1 MRKEE
6 AKFETRFFSEAGTK
20 EKNNDYFGY
29 IQLDNYA
36 IWVAADGYDEEAGAD
51 VAAKLAV
58 SSAIE
63 YFMLRPHFNPD
74 VIKEIMEYANL
85 KVKEKQEET
94 EKYSLM
100 HTSLLV
106 VISNYNS
113 FLYGNVGNTRLY
125 HLRGGYVVSQSR
137 DDTIAQLLV
146 DENALDMNDMKY
158 HRQRNDLLQAI
169 GDFGKI
175 KPNII
180 KNPVTLQENDMLC
193 LTTIG
198 FWENIDEREMEV
210 EISRYPNKDS
220 LLRSLEHK
228 VMATTRESVE
238 NYTFVLVN
246 IEKVASPEPIERDK
260 KKYLIRIILISLGV
274 LLIILMLIFW
284 NINKRNNILKKA
296 DVYEEQANDDIAKKN
311 FNNALEDF
319 KLEKSE
325 LEKLKP
331 KSRGVIGFFIGA
343 KGKRAEADKRISVVD
358 KKIEQTTKLQ
368 KAFQDI
374 DEGNQLFNS
383 GSYDEAAKEYQ
394 EAKYI
399 LEENTY
405 KKDELNTDEILTTL
419 NARIDSS
426 SKLKE
431 ALAIEIAGNQALS
444 AGNYNLAKE
453 NYKTASELYLINGR
467 ADYVANIE
475 RKIAEID
482 DRAKTDYSAAMLTE
496 NQADLLSPTD
506 TNKSRESYYQARQMY
521 QNLGDTAKTQEID
534 SKINELNARQMANLQ
549 TANNLVQ
556 EGLSQ
561 ITANNPVE
569 AITSLTKAKNIY
581 QELGDSNNVNNANK
595 FISQAQEFIKL
606 ESKKDEELK
615 KKDAEMRQK
624 DLEIKNIEVKNAE
637 ELKQQQI
644 KEQKALAA
652 KEAEIIA
659 RQREIEKEKER
670 REKIAQDIE
679 NATNLEMQADQLFS
693 LKRYTESIQ
702 KYNEAEKIFE
712 ALKVS
717 GDFDDQTNKIEYLSK
732 KIVKT
737 EGYLY
742 EEQGDTEFK
751 NKNWKEAEKKFQ
763 MAKSNMEISD
773 VTAEEKLRVDKKLKK
788 ATSKANKK
796 WWQFWK

>member
-1 MRKEE
+1 
-6 AKFETRFFSEAGTK
+6 
-20 EKNNDYFGY
+20 
-29 IQLDNYA
+29 
-36 IWVAADGYDEEAGAD
+36 
-51 VAAKLAV
+51 
-58 SSAIE
+58 
-63 YFMLRPHFNPD
+63 
-74 VIKEIMEYANL
+74 MEYANL

-100 HTSLLV
+100 HTSLLI

-125 HLRGGYVVSQSR
+125 HLRGGYVISQSR

-228 VMATTRESVE
+228 VMATIRESVE
-238 NYTFVLVN
+238 NYTFALVN
-246 IEKVASPEPIERDK
+246 VEKVASPEPVEKDK
-260 KKYLIRIILISLGV
+260 KKFWIKVGLISLAV
-274 LLIILMLIFW
+274 LVIILSLTFW
-284 NINKRNNILKKA
+284 NISKRNNIIKRA
-296 DVYEEQANDDIAKKN
+296 AVYEEQANDDIVKKD
-311 FNNALEDF
+311 FNNAIESF
-319 KLEKSE
+319 KLEKAE

-331 KSRGVIGFFIGA
+331 KSRGIIGFFTGA
-343 KGKRAEADKRISVVD
+343 NGKRADAEKRISAVNT
-358 KKIEQTTKLQ
+358 KISQTSKLQ

-374 DEGNQLFNS
+374 NEANQLFNS
-383 GSYDEAAKEYQ
+383 GNYDEASRKYQ
-394 EAKYI
+394 EAKYV

-405 KKDELNTDEILTTL
+405 KKDELNTDEVLTTL

-431 ALAIEIAGNQALS
+431 ALAIETAGNQAFS

-453 NYKTASELYLINGR
+453 NYKTASELYLVNGR

-482 DRAKTDYSAAMLTE
+482 DKAKTEYNGAMLTE

-506 TNKSRESYYQARQMY
+506 TNKSRQSYYQARQMY
-521 QNLGDTAKTQEID
+521 QSLGDTAKAQEID
-534 SKINELNARQMANLQ
+534 NKINELNARQMSSLQ
-549 TANNLVQ
+549 TANNMVQ
-556 EGLSQ
+556 EGLNQ
-561 ITANNPVE
+561 ITANNPAE
-569 AITSLTKAKNIY
+569 AITLLTKAKNIY
-581 QELGDSNNVNNANK
+581 QGLGDSNNVNNVNK
-595 FISQAQEFIKL
+595 FISQAQEFIKF
-606 ESKKDEELK
+606 ESKKDAELK
-615 KKDAEMRQK
+615 QKETKMRE
-624 DLEIKNIEVKNAE
+624 LEAKNAE
-637 ELKQQQI
+637 ELKQKETKMRELEAKNTEELKQQKI
-644 KEQKALAA
+644 KEQQAIAA
-652 KEAEIIA
+652 KEAEIAA
-659 RQREIEKEKER
+659 RQREIELEKQR
-670 REKIAQDIE
+670 REKIAQNIE
-679 NATNLEMQADQLFS
+679 NATNLEMQADQMFT
-693 LKRYTESIQ
+693 LKRYTESIA
-702 KYNEAEKIFE
+702 KYNESKKIFE
-712 ALKVS
+712 ELKSV
-717 GDFDDQTNKIEYLSK
+717 GDFDDQTNKIEYLGQ
-732 KIVKT
+732 KITRT

-742 EEQGDTEFK
+742 EEQGDDEYK
-751 NKNWKEAEKKFQ
+751 KKNWQESQKKYQLAADNMKLTNESNEIQKEVE
-763 MAKSNMEISD
+763 
-773 VTAEEKLRVDKKLKK
+773 KKLKK
-788 ATSKANKK
+788 ATSKAGKK

>member
-20 EKNNDYFGY
+20 GKNNDYFGY
-29 IQLDNYA
+29 TQLDNYA
-36 IWVAADGYDEEAGAD
+36 IWVVADGYDEEAGAD

-63 YFMLRPHFNPD
+63 YFMLRPRFNPE

-125 HLRGGYVVSQSR
+125 HLRGGYVISQSR

-180 KNPVTLQENDMLC
+180 KNPVTLQENEMLC

-238 NYTFVLVN
+238 NYTFALVN
-246 IEKVASPEPIERDK
+246 VEKVASPEPVEKDK
-260 KKYLIRIILISLGV
+260 KKFWIKVGLISLAV
-274 LLIILMLIFW
+274 LVIILSLTFW
-284 NINKRNNILKKA
+284 NISKRNNIIKRA
-296 DVYEEQANDDIAKKN
+296 AVYEEQANDDIVKKD
-311 FNNALEDF
+311 FNNAIESF
-319 KLEKSE
+319 KLEKAE

-331 KSRGVIGFFIGA
+331 KSRGIIGFFTGA
-343 KGKRAEADKRISVVD
+343 NGKRADAEKRISAVNT
-358 KKIEQTTKLQ
+358 KISQTSKLQ

-374 DEGNQLFNS
+374 NEANQLFNS
-383 GSYDEAAKEYQ
+383 GNYDEASRKYQ
-394 EAKYI
+394 EAKYV

-405 KKDELNTDEILTTL
+405 KKDELNTDEVLTTL

-431 ALAIEIAGNQALS
+431 ALAIETAGNQAFS

-453 NYKTASELYLINGR
+453 NYKTASELYLVNGR

-482 DRAKTDYSAAMLTE
+482 DKAKTEYSGAMLTE

-506 TNKSRESYYQARQMY
+506 TNKSRQSYYQARQMY
-521 QNLGDTAKTQEID
+521 QSLGDTAKAQEID
-534 SKINELNARQMANLQ
+534 NKINELNARQMSSLQ
-549 TANNLVQ
+549 TANNMVQ
-556 EGLSQ
+556 EGLNQ
-561 ITANNPVE
+561 ITANNPAE
-569 AITSLTKAKNIY
+569 AITLLTKAKNIY
-581 QELGDSNNVNNANK
+581 QGLGDSNNVNNVNK
-595 FISQAQEFIKL
+595 FISQAQEFIKF
-606 ESKKDEELK
+606 ESKKDAELK
-615 KKDAEMRQK
+615 QKETEMK
-624 DLEIKNIEVKNAE
+624 ELETRNAE

-644 KEQKALAA
+644 KEQQAIAA
-652 KEAEIIA
+652 KEAEIAA
-659 RQREIEKEKER
+659 RQREIELEKQR
-670 REKIAQDIE
+670 REKIAQSIE
-679 NATNLEMQADQLFS
+679 NATNLEMQADQMFT
-693 LKRYTESIQ
+693 LKRYTESIA
-702 KYNEAEKIFE
+702 KYNESKKIFE
-712 ALKVS
+712 ELKS
-717 GDFDDQTNKIEYLSK
+717 AGDFDDQTNKIDYLGQ
-732 KIVKT
+732 KITRT

-742 EEQGDTEFK
+742 EEQGDDEYK
-751 NKNWKEAEKKFQ
+751 KKNWQESQKKYQ
-763 MAKSNMEISD
+763 LAADNMKLTNESNEIQKK
-773 VTAEEKLRVDKKLKK
+773 VEKKLKR
-788 ATSKANKK
+788 ATSKAGKK

>member
-1 MRKEE
+1 
-6 AKFETRFFSEAGTK
+6 
-20 EKNNDYFGY
+20 
-29 IQLDNYA
+29 
-36 IWVAADGYDEEAGAD
+36 
-51 VAAKLAV
+51 
-58 SSAIE
+58 
-63 YFMLRPHFNPD
+63 MLRPRFNPE

-125 HLRGGYVVSQSR
+125 HLRGGYVISQSR

-238 NYTFVLVN
+238 NYTFALVN
-246 IEKVASPEPIERDK
+246 VEKVASPEPVEKDK
-260 KKYLIRIILISLGV
+260 KKFWIKVGLISLAV
-274 LLIILMLIFW
+274 LVIILSLTFW
-284 NINKRNNILKKA
+284 NISKRNNIIKRA
-296 DVYEEQANDDIAKKN
+296 AVYEEQANDDIVKKD
-311 FNNALEDF
+311 FNNAIESF
-319 KLEKSE
+319 KLEKAE

-331 KSRGVIGFFIGA
+331 KSRGIIGFFTGA
-343 KGKRAEADKRISVVD
+343 NGKRADAEKRISAVNT
-358 KKIEQTTKLQ
+358 KISQTSKLQ

-374 DEGNQLFNS
+374 NEANQLFNS
-383 GSYDEAAKEYQ
+383 GNYDEASRKYQ
-394 EAKYI
+394 EAKYV

-405 KKDELNTDEILTTL
+405 KKDELNTDEVLTTL

-431 ALAIEIAGNQALS
+431 ALAIETAGNQAFS

-453 NYKTASELYLINGR
+453 NYKTASELYLVNGR

-482 DRAKTDYSAAMLTE
+482 DKAKTEYNGAMLTE

-506 TNKSRESYYQARQMY
+506 TNKSRQSYYQARQMY
-521 QNLGDTAKTQEID
+521 QSLGDTAKAQEID
-534 SKINELNARQMANLQ
+534 NKINELNARQMSSLQ
-549 TANNLVQ
+549 TANNMVQ
-556 EGLSQ
+556 EGLNQ
-561 ITANNPVE
+561 ITANNPAE
-569 AITSLTKAKNIY
+569 AITLLTKAKNIY
-581 QELGDSNNVNNANK
+581 QGLGDSNNVNNVNK
-595 FISQAQEFIKL
+595 FISQAQEFIKF
-606 ESKKDEELK
+606 ESKKDAELK
-615 KKDAEMRQK
+615 QKETKMRE
-624 DLEIKNIEVKNAE
+624 LEAKNAE
-637 ELKQQQI
+637 ELKQKETKMRELEAKNTEELKQQKI
-644 KEQKALAA
+644 KEQQAIAA
-652 KEAEIIA
+652 KEAEIAA
-659 RQREIEKEKER
+659 RQREIELEKQR
-670 REKIAQDIE
+670 REKIAQNIE
-679 NATNLEMQADQLFS
+679 NATNLEMQADQMFT
-693 LKRYTESIQ
+693 LKRYTESIA
-702 KYNEAEKIFE
+702 KYNESKKIFE
-712 ALKVS
+712 ELKS
-717 GDFDDQTNKIEYLSK
+717 AGDFDDQTNKIDYLGQ
-732 KIVKT
+732 KITRT

-742 EEQGDTEFK
+742 EEQGDDEYK
-751 NKNWKEAEKKFQ
+751 KKNWQESQKKYQ
-763 MAKSNMEISD
+763 LAADNMKLTNESNEIQKK
-773 VTAEEKLRVDKKLKK
+773 VEKKLKR
-788 ATSKANKK
+788 ATSKAGKK

>member
-1 MRKEE
+1 
-6 AKFETRFFSEAGTK
+6 
-20 EKNNDYFGY
+20 
-29 IQLDNYA
+29 
-36 IWVAADGYDEEAGAD
+36 
-51 VAAKLAV
+51 
-58 SSAIE
+58 
-63 YFMLRPHFNPD
+63 MLRPRFNPE

-100 HTSLLV
+100 HTSLLI

-125 HLRGGYVVSQSR
+125 HLRGGYVISQSR

-228 VMATTRESVE
+228 VMATIRESVE
-238 NYTFVLVN
+238 NYTFALVN
-246 IEKVASPEPIERDK
+246 VEKVASPEPVEKDK
-260 KKYLIRIILISLGV
+260 KKFWIKVGLISLAV
-274 LLIILMLIFW
+274 LVIILSLTFW
-284 NINKRNNILKKA
+284 NISKRNNIIKRA
-296 DVYEEQANDDIAKKN
+296 AVYEEQANDDIVKKD
-311 FNNALEDF
+311 FNNAIESF
-319 KLEKSE
+319 KLEKAE

-331 KSRGVIGFFIGA
+331 KSRGIIGFFTGA
-343 KGKRAEADKRISVVD
+343 NGKRADAEKRISAVNT
-358 KKIEQTTKLQ
+358 KISQTSKLQ

-374 DEGNQLFNS
+374 NEANQLFNS
-383 GSYDEAAKEYQ
+383 GNYDEASRKYQ
-394 EAKYI
+394 EAKYV

-405 KKDELNTDEILTTL
+405 KKDELNTDEVLTTL

-431 ALAIEIAGNQALS
+431 ALAIETAGNQAFS

-453 NYKTASELYLINGR
+453 NYKTASELYLVNGR

-482 DRAKTDYSAAMLTE
+482 DKAKTEYNGAMLTE

-506 TNKSRESYYQARQMY
+506 TNKSRQSYYQARQMY
-521 QNLGDTAKTQEID
+521 QSLGDTAKAQEID
-534 SKINELNARQMANLQ
+534 NKINELNARQMSSLQ
-549 TANNLVQ
+549 TANNMVQ
-556 EGLSQ
+556 EGLNQ
-561 ITANNPVE
+561 ITANNPAE
-569 AITSLTKAKNIY
+569 AITLLTKAKNIY
-581 QELGDSNNVNNANK
+581 QGLGDSNNVNNVNK
-595 FISQAQEFIKL
+595 FISQAQEFIKF
-606 ESKKDEELK
+606 ESKKDAELK
-615 KKDAEMRQK
+615 QK
-624 DLEIKNIEVKNAE
+624 ETKMKELEAKNAE
-637 ELKQQQI
+637 ELKQKETKMRELEAKNTEELKQQKI
-644 KEQKALAA
+644 KEQQAIAA
-652 KEAEIIA
+652 KEAEIAA
-659 RQREIEKEKER
+659 RQREIELEKQR
-670 REKIAQDIE
+670 REKIAQNIE
-679 NATNLEMQADQLFS
+679 NATNLEMQADQMFT
-693 LKRYTESIQ
+693 LKRYTESIA
-702 KYNEAEKIFE
+702 KYNESKKIFE
-712 ALKVS
+712 ELKS
-717 GDFDDQTNKIEYLSK
+717 AGDFDDQTNKIEYLGQ
-732 KIVKT
+732 KITRT

-742 EEQGDTEFK
+742 EEQGDDEYK
-751 NKNWKEAEKKFQ
+751 KKNWQESQKKYQLAADNMKLTNESNEIQKEVE
-763 MAKSNMEISD
+763 
-773 VTAEEKLRVDKKLKK
+773 KKLKK
-788 ATSKANKK
+788 ATSKAGKK

>member
-1 MRKEE
+1 
-6 AKFETRFFSEAGTK
+6 
-20 EKNNDYFGY
+20 
-29 IQLDNYA
+29 
-36 IWVAADGYDEEAGAD
+36 
-51 VAAKLAV
+51 
-58 SSAIE
+58 
-63 YFMLRPHFNPD
+63 
-74 VIKEIMEYANL
+74 MEYANL

-100 HTSLLV
+100 HTSLLI

-125 HLRGGYVVSQSR
+125 HLRGGYVISQSR

-238 NYTFVLVN
+238 NYTFALVN
-246 IEKVASPEPIERDK
+246 VEKVASPEPVEKDK
-260 KKYLIRIILISLGV
+260 KKFWIKVGLISLAV
-274 LLIILMLIFW
+274 LVIILSLTFW
-284 NINKRNNILKKA
+284 NISKRNNIIKRA
-296 DVYEEQANDDIAKKN
+296 AVYEEQANDDIVKKD
-311 FNNALEDF
+311 FNNAIESF
-319 KLEKSE
+319 KLEKAE

-331 KSRGVIGFFIGA
+331 KSRGIIGFFTGA
-343 KGKRAEADKRISVVD
+343 NGKRADAEKRISAVNT
-358 KKIEQTTKLQ
+358 KISQTSKLQ

-374 DEGNQLFNS
+374 NEANQLFNS
-383 GSYDEAAKEYQ
+383 GNYDEASRKYQ
-394 EAKYI
+394 EAKYV

-405 KKDELNTDEILTTL
+405 KKDELNTDEVLTTL

-431 ALAIEIAGNQALS
+431 ALAIETAGNQAFS

-453 NYKTASELYLINGR
+453 NYKTASELYLVNGR

-482 DRAKTDYSAAMLTE
+482 DKAKTEYNGAMLTE

-506 TNKSRESYYQARQMY
+506 TNKSRQSYYQARQMY
-521 QNLGDTAKTQEID
+521 QSLGDTAKAQEID
-534 SKINELNARQMANLQ
+534 NKINELNARQMSSLQ
-549 TANNLVQ
+549 TANNMVQ
-556 EGLSQ
+556 EGLNQ
-561 ITANNPVE
+561 ITANNPAE
-569 AITSLTKAKNIY
+569 AITLLTKAKNIY
-581 QELGDSNNVNNANK
+581 QGLGDRNNVNNVNK
-595 FISQAQEFIKL
+595 FISQAQEFIKF
-606 ESKKDEELK
+606 ESKKDAELK
-615 KKDAEMRQK
+615 QKETKMRE
-624 DLEIKNIEVKNAE
+624 LEAKNAE
-637 ELKQQQI
+637 ELKQKETKMRELEAKNTEELKQQKI
-644 KEQKALAA
+644 KEQQAIAA
-652 KEAEIIA
+652 KEAEIAA
-659 RQREIEKEKER
+659 RQREIELEKQR
-670 REKIAQDIE
+670 REKIAQNIE
-679 NATNLEMQADQLFS
+679 NATNLEMQADQMFT
-693 LKRYTESIQ
+693 LKRYTESIA
-702 KYNEAEKIFE
+702 KYNESKKIFE
-712 ALKVS
+712 ELKS
-717 GDFDDQTNKIEYLSK
+717 AGDFDDQTNKIEYLGQ
-732 KIVKT
+732 KITRT

-742 EEQGDTEFK
+742 EEQGDDEYK
-751 NKNWKEAEKKFQ
+751 KKNWQESQKKYQLAADNMKLTNESNEIQKEVE
-763 MAKSNMEISD
+763 
-773 VTAEEKLRVDKKLKK
+773 KKLKK
-788 ATSKANKK
+788 ATSKAGKK

>member
-20 EKNNDYFGY
+20 GKNNDYFGY
-29 IQLDNYA
+29 TQLDNYA

-63 YFMLRPHFNPD
+63 YFMLRPRFNPE

-146 DENALDMNDMKY
+146 DENALDMSDMKY

-238 NYTFVLVN
+238 NYTFALVN
-246 IEKVASPEPIERDK
+246 VEKVAPSEPVEKDK
-260 KKYLIRIILISLGV
+260 KKFWIKVGLISLAV
-274 LLIILMLIFW
+274 LVIILSLTFW
-284 NINKRNNILKKA
+284 NISKRNNIIKRA
-296 DVYEEQANDDIAKKN
+296 AVYEEQANDDIVKKD
-311 FNNALEDF
+311 FNNAIESF
-319 KLEKSE
+319 KLEKAE
-325 LEKLKP
+325 LEKFKP
-331 KSRGVIGFFIGA
+331 KSRGIIGFFTGA
-343 KGKRAEADKRISVVD
+343 NGKRADAEKRISAVNT
-358 KKIEQTTKLQ
+358 KISQTSKLQ

-374 DEGNQLFNS
+374 NEANQLFNS
-383 GSYDEAAKEYQ
+383 GNYDEASRKYQ
-394 EAKYI
+394 EAKYV

-405 KKDELNTDEILTTL
+405 KKDELNTDEVLTTL

-431 ALAIEIAGNQALS
+431 ALAIETAGNQAFS

-453 NYKTASELYLINGR
+453 NYKTASELYLVNGR

-482 DRAKTDYSAAMLTE
+482 DKAKTEYSGAMLTE

-506 TNKSRESYYQARQMY
+506 TNKSRQSYYQARQMY
-521 QNLGDTAKTQEID
+521 QSLGDTAKAQEID
-534 SKINELNARQMANLQ
+534 NKINELNARQMSSLQ
-549 TANNLVQ
+549 TANNMVQ
-556 EGLSQ
+556 EGLNQ
-561 ITANNPVE
+561 ITANNPAE
-569 AITSLTKAKNIY
+569 AITLLTKAKNIY
-581 QELGDSNNVNNANK
+581 QGLGDSNNVNNVNK
-595 FISQAQEFIKL
+595 FISQAQEFIKF
-606 ESKKDEELK
+606 ESKKDAELK
-615 KKDAEMRQK
+615 QKETEMK
-624 DLEIKNIEVKNAE
+624 ELETRNAE
-637 ELKQQQI
+637 ELKQQKI
-644 KEQKALAA
+644 KEQQAIAA
-652 KEAEIIA
+652 KEAEIAA
-659 RQREIEKEKER
+659 RQREIELEKQR
-670 REKIAQDIE
+670 REKIAQSIE
-679 NATNLEMQADQLFS
+679 NATNLEMQADQMFT
-693 LKRYTESIQ
+693 LKRYTESIA
-702 KYNEAEKIFE
+702 KYNESKKIFE
-712 ALKVS
+712 ELKS
-717 GDFDDQTNKIEYLSK
+717 AGDFDDQTNKIEYLGQ
-732 KIVKT
+732 KITRT

-742 EEQGDTEFK
+742 EEQGDDEYK
-751 NKNWKEAEKKFQ
+751 KKNWQESQKKYQ
-763 MAKSNMEISD
+763 LAADNMKLTNESNEIQ
-773 VTAEEKLRVDKKLKK
+773 KRVEKKLKK
-788 ATSKANKK
+788 ATSKAGKK

>member
-20 EKNNDYFGY
+20 GKNNDYFGY
-29 IQLDNYA
+29 TQLDNYA
-36 IWVAADGYDEEAGAD
+36 IWVVADGYDEEAGAD

-63 YFMLRPHFNPD
+63 YFMLRPRFNPE

-125 HLRGGYVVSQSR
+125 HLRGGYVISQSR

-198 FWENIDEREMEV
+198 FWENIGEREMEV

-238 NYTFVLVN
+238 NYTFALVN
-246 IEKVASPEPIERDK
+246 VEKVASPEPVEKDK
-260 KKYLIRIILISLGV
+260 KKFWIKVGLISLAV
-274 LLIILMLIFW
+274 LVIILSLTFW
-284 NINKRNNILKKA
+284 NISKRNNIIKRA
-296 DVYEEQANDDIAKKN
+296 AVYEEQANDDIVKKD
-311 FNNALEDF
+311 FNNAIESF
-319 KLEKSE
+319 KLEKAE

-331 KSRGVIGFFIGA
+331 KSRGIIGFFTGA
-343 KGKRAEADKRISVVD
+343 NGKRADAEKRISAVNT
-358 KKIEQTTKLQ
+358 KISQTSKLQ

-374 DEGNQLFNS
+374 NEANQLFNS
-383 GSYDEAAKEYQ
+383 GNYDEASRKYQ
-394 EAKYI
+394 EAKYV

-405 KKDELNTDEILTTL
+405 KKDELNTDEVLTTL

-431 ALAIEIAGNQALS
+431 ALAIETAGNQAFS

-453 NYKTASELYLINGR
+453 NYKTASELYLVNGR

-482 DRAKTDYSAAMLTE
+482 DKAKTEYSGAMLTE

-506 TNKSRESYYQARQMY
+506 TNKSRQSYYQARQMY
-521 QNLGDTAKTQEID
+521 QSLGDTAKAQEID
-534 SKINELNARQMANLQ
+534 NKINELNARQMSSLQ
-549 TANNLVQ
+549 TANNMVQ
-556 EGLSQ
+556 EGLNQ
-561 ITANNPVE
+561 ITANNPAE
-569 AITSLTKAKNIY
+569 AITLLTKAKNIY
-581 QELGDSNNVNNANK
+581 QGLGDSNNVNNVNK
-595 FISQAQEFIKL
+595 FISQAQEFIKF
-606 ESKKDEELK
+606 ESKKDAELK
-615 KKDAEMRQK
+615 QKETEMK
-624 DLEIKNIEVKNAE
+624 ELETRNAE

-644 KEQKALAA
+644 KEQQAIAA
-652 KEAEIIA
+652 KEAEIAA
-659 RQREIEKEKER
+659 RQREIELEKQR
-670 REKIAQDIE
+670 REKIAQSIE
-679 NATNLEMQADQLFS
+679 NATNLEMQADQMFT
-693 LKRYTESIQ
+693 LKRYTESIA
-702 KYNEAEKIFE
+702 KYNESKKIFE
-712 ALKVS
+712 ELKS
-717 GDFDDQTNKIEYLSK
+717 AGDFDDQTNKIDYLGQ
-732 KIVKT
+732 KITRT

-742 EEQGDTEFK
+742 EEQGDDEYK
-751 NKNWKEAEKKFQ
+751 KKNWQESQKKYQLAAYNMKLTNESNEIQKEVE
-763 MAKSNMEISD
+763 
-773 VTAEEKLRVDKKLKK
+773 KKLKK
-788 ATSKANKK
+788 ATSKAGKK

>member
-1 MRKEE
+1 
-6 AKFETRFFSEAGTK
+6 
-20 EKNNDYFGY
+20 
-29 IQLDNYA
+29 
-36 IWVAADGYDEEAGAD
+36 
-51 VAAKLAV
+51 
-58 SSAIE
+58 
-63 YFMLRPHFNPD
+63 
-74 VIKEIMEYANL
+74 MEYANL

-100 HTSLLV
+100 HTSLLI

-125 HLRGGYVVSQSR
+125 HLRGGYVISQSR

-228 VMATTRESVE
+228 VMATIRESVE
-238 NYTFVLVN
+238 NYTFALVN
-246 IEKVASPEPIERDK
+246 VEKVASPEPVEKDK
-260 KKYLIRIILISLGV
+260 KKFWIKVGLISLAV
-274 LLIILMLIFW
+274 LVIILSLTFW
-284 NINKRNNILKKA
+284 NISKRNNIIKRA
-296 DVYEEQANDDIAKKN
+296 AVYEEQANDDIVKKD
-311 FNNALEDF
+311 FNNAIESF
-319 KLEKSE
+319 KLEKAE

-331 KSRGVIGFFIGA
+331 KSRGIIGFFTGA
-343 KGKRAEADKRISVVD
+343 NGKRADAEKRISAVNT
-358 KKIEQTTKLQ
+358 KISQTSKLQ

-374 DEGNQLFNS
+374 NEANQLFNS
-383 GSYDEAAKEYQ
+383 GNYDEASRKYQ
-394 EAKYI
+394 EAKYV

-405 KKDELNTDEILTTL
+405 KKDELNTDEVLTTL

-431 ALAIEIAGNQALS
+431 ALAIETAGNQAFS

-453 NYKTASELYLINGR
+453 NYKTASELYLVNGR

-482 DRAKTDYSAAMLTE
+482 DKAKTEYNGAMLTE

-506 TNKSRESYYQARQMY
+506 TNKSRQSYYQARQMY
-521 QNLGDTAKTQEID
+521 QSLGDTAKAQEID
-534 SKINELNARQMANLQ
+534 NKINELNARQMSSLQ
-549 TANNLVQ
+549 TANNMVQ
-556 EGLSQ
+556 EGLNQ
-561 ITANNPVE
+561 ITANNPAE
-569 AITSLTKAKNIY
+569 AITLLTKAKNIY
-581 QELGDSNNVNNANK
+581 QGLGDSNNVNNVNK
-595 FISQAQEFIKL
+595 FISQAQEFIKF
-606 ESKKDEELK
+606 ESKKDAELK
-615 KKDAEMRQK
+615 QKETKMRE
-624 DLEIKNIEVKNAE
+624 LEAKNAE
-637 ELKQQQI
+637 ELKQKETKMRELEAKNTEELKQQKI
-644 KEQKALAA
+644 KEQQAIAA
-652 KEAEIIA
+652 KEAEIAA
-659 RQREIEKEKER
+659 RQREIELEKQR
-670 REKIAQDIE
+670 REKIAQNIE
-679 NATNLEMQADQLFS
+679 NATNLEMQADQMFT
-693 LKRYTESIQ
+693 LKRYTESIA
-702 KYNEAEKIFE
+702 KYNESKKIFE
-712 ALKVS
+712 ELKS
-717 GDFDDQTNKIEYLSK
+717 AGDFDDQTNKIEYLGQ
-732 KIVKT
+732 KITRT

-742 EEQGDTEFK
+742 EEQGDDEYK
-751 NKNWKEAEKKFQ
+751 KKNWQESQKKYQLAADNMKLTNESNEIQKEVE
-763 MAKSNMEISD
+763 
-773 VTAEEKLRVDKKLKK
+773 KKLKK
-788 ATSKANKK
+788 ATSKAGKK

>member
-1 MRKEE
+1 
-6 AKFETRFFSEAGTK
+6 
-20 EKNNDYFGY
+20 
-29 IQLDNYA
+29 
-36 IWVAADGYDEEAGAD
+36 
-51 VAAKLAV
+51 
-58 SSAIE
+58 
-63 YFMLRPHFNPD
+63 MLRPRFNPE

-100 HTSLLV
+100 HTSLLI

-125 HLRGGYVVSQSR
+125 HLRGGYVISQSR

-228 VMATTRESVE
+228 VMATIRESVE
-238 NYTFVLVN
+238 NYTFALVN
-246 IEKVASPEPIERDK
+246 VEKVASPEPVEKDK
-260 KKYLIRIILISLGV
+260 KKFWIKVGLISLAV
-274 LLIILMLIFW
+274 LVIILSLTFW
-284 NINKRNNILKKA
+284 NISKRNNIIKRA
-296 DVYEEQANDDIAKKN
+296 AVYEEQANDDIVKKD
-311 FNNALEDF
+311 FNNAIESF
-319 KLEKSE
+319 KLEKAE

-331 KSRGVIGFFIGA
+331 KSRGIIGFFTGA
-343 KGKRAEADKRISVVD
+343 NGKRADAEKRISAVNT
-358 KKIEQTTKLQ
+358 KISQTSKLQ

-374 DEGNQLFNS
+374 NEANQLFNS
-383 GSYDEAAKEYQ
+383 GNYDEASRKYQ
-394 EAKYI
+394 EAKYV

-405 KKDELNTDEILTTL
+405 KKDELNTDEVLTTL

-431 ALAIEIAGNQALS
+431 ALAIETAGNQAFS

-453 NYKTASELYLINGR
+453 NYKTASELYLVNGR

-482 DRAKTDYSAAMLTE
+482 DKAKTEYNGAMLTE

-506 TNKSRESYYQARQMY
+506 TNKSRQSYYQARQMY
-521 QNLGDTAKTQEID
+521 QSLGDTAKAQEID
-534 SKINELNARQMANLQ
+534 NKINELNARQMSSLQ
-549 TANNLVQ
+549 TANNMVQ
-556 EGLSQ
+556 EGLNQ
-561 ITANNPVE
+561 ITANNPAE
-569 AITSLTKAKNIY
+569 AITLLTKAKNIY
-581 QELGDSNNVNNANK
+581 QGLGDRNNVNNVNK
-595 FISQAQEFIKL
+595 FISQAQEFIKF
-606 ESKKDEELK
+606 ESKKDAELK
-615 KKDAEMRQK
+615 QKETKMRE
-624 DLEIKNIEVKNAE
+624 LEAKNAE
-637 ELKQQQI
+637 ELKQKETKMRELEAKNTEELKQQKI
-644 KEQKALAA
+644 KEQQAIAA
-652 KEAEIIA
+652 KEAEIAA
-659 RQREIEKEKER
+659 RQREIELEKQR
-670 REKIAQDIE
+670 REKIAQNIE
-679 NATNLEMQADQLFS
+679 NATNLEMQADQMFT
-693 LKRYTESIQ
+693 LKRYTESIA
-702 KYNEAEKIFE
+702 KYNESKKIFE
-712 ALKVS
+712 ELKS
-717 GDFDDQTNKIEYLSK
+717 AGDFDDQTNKIEYLGQ
-732 KIVKT
+732 KITRT

-742 EEQGDTEFK
+742 EEQGDDEYK
-751 NKNWKEAEKKFQ
+751 KKNWQESQKKYQLAADNMKLTNESNEIQKEVE
-763 MAKSNMEISD
+763 
-773 VTAEEKLRVDKKLKK
+773 KKLKK
-788 ATSKANKK
+788 ATSKAGKK

>member
-6 AKFETRFFSEAGTK
+6 AKFETRFFSETGTQS
-20 EKNNDYFGY
+20 KNNDYFGY

-63 YFMLRPHFNPD
+63 YFMLRPRFNPE

-198 FWENIDEREMEV
+198 FWENIGEREMEV

-238 NYTFVLVN
+238 NYTFALVN
-246 IEKVASPEPIERDK
+246 VEKVASPEPVEKDK
-260 KKYLIRIILISLGV
+260 KKFWIKVGLISLAV
-274 LLIILMLIFW
+274 LVIILSLTFW
-284 NINKRNNILKKA
+284 NISKRNNIIKRA
-296 DVYEEQANDDIAKKN
+296 AVYEEQANDDIVKKD
-311 FNNALEDF
+311 FNNAIESF
-319 KLEKSE
+319 KLEKAE

-331 KSRGVIGFFIGA
+331 KSRGIIGFFTGA
-343 KGKRAEADKRISVVD
+343 NGKRADAEKRISAVNT
-358 KKIEQTTKLQ
+358 KISQTSKLQ

-374 DEGNQLFNS
+374 NEANQLFNS
-383 GSYDEAAKEYQ
+383 GNYDEASRKYQ
-394 EAKYI
+394 EAKYV

-405 KKDELNTDEILTTL
+405 KKDELNTDEVLTTL

-431 ALAIEIAGNQALS
+431 ALAIETAGNQAFS

-453 NYKTASELYLINGR
+453 NYKTASELYLVNGR

-475 RKIAEID
+475 RKIVEID
-482 DRAKTDYSAAMLTE
+482 DKAKTEYSGAMLTE

-506 TNKSRESYYQARQMY
+506 TNKSRQSYYQARQMY
-521 QNLGDTAKTQEID
+521 QSLGDTAKAQEID
-534 SKINELNARQMANLQ
+534 NKINELNARQMSSLQ
-549 TANNLVQ
+549 TANNMVQ
-556 EGLSQ
+556 EGLNQ
-561 ITANNPVE
+561 ITANNPAE
-569 AITSLTKAKNIY
+569 AITLLTKAKNIY
-581 QELGDSNNVNNANK
+581 QGLGDSNNVNNVNK
-595 FISQAQEFIKL
+595 FISQAQEFIKF
-606 ESKKDEELK
+606 ESKKDAELK
-615 KKDAEMRQK
+615 QKETRMRE
-624 DLEIKNIEVKNAE
+624 LEAKNAE
-637 ELKQQQI
+637 ELKQQKI
-644 KEQKALAA
+644 KEQQAIAA
-652 KEAEIIA
+652 KEAEIAA
-659 RQREIEKEKER
+659 RQREIELEKQR
-670 REKIAQDIE
+670 REKIAQSIE
-679 NATNLEMQADQLFS
+679 NATNLEMQADQMFT
-693 LKRYTESIQ
+693 LKRYTESIA
-702 KYNEAEKIFE
+702 KYNESKKIFE
-712 ALKVS
+712 ELKS
-717 GDFDDQTNKIEYLSK
+717 AGDFDDQTNKIEYLGQ
-732 KIVKT
+732 KITRT

-742 EEQGDTEFK
+742 EEQGDDEYK
-751 NKNWKEAEKKFQ
+751 KKNWQESQKKYQ
-763 MAKSNMEISD
+763 LALDNMKLTNESNEIQ
-773 VTAEEKLRVDKKLKK
+773 KRVEKKLKK
-788 ATSKANKK
+788 ATSKAGKK

>member
-1 MRKEE
+1 
-6 AKFETRFFSEAGTK
+6 
-20 EKNNDYFGY
+20 
-29 IQLDNYA
+29 
-36 IWVAADGYDEEAGAD
+36 
-51 VAAKLAV
+51 
-58 SSAIE
+58 
-63 YFMLRPHFNPD
+63 MLRPRFNPE

-125 HLRGGYVVSQSR
+125 HLRGGYVISQSR

-228 VMATTRESVE
+228 VMATIRESVE
-238 NYTFVLVN
+238 NYTFALVN
-246 IEKVASPEPIERDK
+246 VEKVASPEPVEKDK
-260 KKYLIRIILISLGV
+260 KKFWIKVGLISLAV
-274 LLIILMLIFW
+274 LVIILSLTFW
-284 NINKRNNILKKA
+284 NISKRNNIIKRA
-296 DVYEEQANDDIAKKN
+296 AVYEEQANDDIVKKD
-311 FNNALEDF
+311 FNNAIESF
-319 KLEKSE
+319 KLEKAE

-331 KSRGVIGFFIGA
+331 KSRGIIGFFTGA
-343 KGKRAEADKRISVVD
+343 NGKRADAEKRISAVNT
-358 KKIEQTTKLQ
+358 KISQTSKLQ

-374 DEGNQLFNS
+374 NEANQLFNS
-383 GSYDEAAKEYQ
+383 GNYDEASRKYQ
-394 EAKYI
+394 EAKYV

-405 KKDELNTDEILTTL
+405 KKDELNTDEVLTTL

-431 ALAIEIAGNQALS
+431 ALAIETSGNQAFS

-453 NYKTASELYLINGR
+453 NYKTASELYLVNGR

-482 DRAKTDYSAAMLTE
+482 DKAKTEYSGAMLTE

-506 TNKSRESYYQARQMY
+506 TNKSRQSYYQARQMY
-521 QNLGDTAKTQEID
+521 QSLGDTAKAQEID
-534 SKINELNARQMANLQ
+534 NKINELNARQMSSLQ
-549 TANNLVQ
+549 TANNMVQ
-556 EGLSQ
+556 EGLNQ
-561 ITANNPVE
+561 ITANNPAE
-569 AITSLTKAKNIY
+569 AITLLTKAKNIY
-581 QELGDSNNVNNANK
+581 QGLGDSNNVNNVNK
-595 FISQAQEFIKL
+595 FISQAQEFIKF
-606 ESKKDEELK
+606 ESKKDAELK
-615 KKDAEMRQK
+615 QKETKMRE
-624 DLEIKNIEVKNAE
+624 LEAKNTE
-637 ELKQQQI
+637 ELKQQKI
-644 KEQKALAA
+644 KEQQAIAA
-652 KEAEIIA
+652 KEAEIAA
-659 RQREIEKEKER
+659 RQREIELEKQR
-670 REKIAQDIE
+670 REKIAQNIE
-679 NATNLEMQADQLFS
+679 NATNLEMQADQMFT
-693 LKRYTESIQ
+693 LKRYTESIA
-702 KYNEAEKIFE
+702 KYNESKKIFE
-712 ALKVS
+712 ELKS
-717 GDFDDQTNKIEYLSK
+717 AGDFDDQTNKIEYLGQ
-732 KIVKT
+732 KITRT

-742 EEQGDTEFK
+742 EEQGDDEYK
-751 NKNWKEAEKKFQ
+751 KKNWQESQKKYQLAADNMKLTNESNEIQKEVE
-763 MAKSNMEISD
+763 
-773 VTAEEKLRVDKKLKK
+773 KKLKK
-788 ATSKANKK
+788 ATSKAGKK

>member
-1 MRKEE
+1 
-6 AKFETRFFSEAGTK
+6 
-20 EKNNDYFGY
+20 
-29 IQLDNYA
+29 
-36 IWVAADGYDEEAGAD
+36 
-51 VAAKLAV
+51 
-58 SSAIE
+58 
-63 YFMLRPHFNPD
+63 MLRPRFNPE

-100 HTSLLV
+100 HTSLLI

-125 HLRGGYVVSQSR
+125 HLRGGYVISQSR

-228 VMATTRESVE
+228 VMATIRESVE
-238 NYTFVLVN
+238 NYTFALVN
-246 IEKVASPEPIERDK
+246 VEKVASPEPVEKDK
-260 KKYLIRIILISLGV
+260 KKFWIKVGLISLAV
-274 LLIILMLIFW
+274 LVIILSLTFW
-284 NINKRNNILKKA
+284 NISKRNNIIKRA
-296 DVYEEQANDDIAKKN
+296 AVYEEQANDDIVKKD
-311 FNNALEDF
+311 FNNAIESF
-319 KLEKSE
+319 KLEKAE

-331 KSRGVIGFFIGA
+331 KSRGIIGFFTGA
-343 KGKRAEADKRISVVD
+343 NGKRADAEKRISAVNT
-358 KKIEQTTKLQ
+358 KISQTSKLQ

-374 DEGNQLFNS
+374 NEANQLFNS
-383 GSYDEAAKEYQ
+383 GNYDEASRKYQ
-394 EAKYI
+394 EAKYV

-405 KKDELNTDEILTTL
+405 KKDELNTDEVLTTL

-431 ALAIEIAGNQALS
+431 ALAIETAGNQAFS

-453 NYKTASELYLINGR
+453 NYKTASELYLVNGR

-482 DRAKTDYSAAMLTE
+482 DKAKTEYNGAMLTE

-506 TNKSRESYYQARQMY
+506 TNKSRQSYYQARQMY
-521 QNLGDTAKTQEID
+521 QSLGDTAKAQEID
-534 SKINELNARQMANLQ
+534 NKINELNARQMSSLQ
-549 TANNLVQ
+549 TANNMVQ
-556 EGLSQ
+556 EGLNQ
-561 ITANNPVE
+561 ITANNPAE
-569 AITSLTKAKNIY
+569 AITLLTKAKNIY
-581 QELGDSNNVNNANK
+581 QGLGDSNNVNNVNK
-595 FISQAQEFIKL
+595 FISQAQEFIKF
-606 ESKKDEELK
+606 ESKKDAELK
-615 KKDAEMRQK
+615 QKETKMRE
-624 DLEIKNIEVKNAE
+624 LEAKNAE
-637 ELKQQQI
+637 ELKQKETKMRELEAKNTEELKQQKI
-644 KEQKALAA
+644 KEQQAIAA
-652 KEAEIIA
+652 KEAEIAA
-659 RQREIEKEKER
+659 RQREIELEKQR
-670 REKIAQDIE
+670 REKIAQNIE
-679 NATNLEMQADQLFS
+679 NATNLEMQADQMFT
-693 LKRYTESIQ
+693 LKRYTESIA
-702 KYNEAEKIFE
+702 KYNESKKIFE
-712 ALKVS
+712 ELKS
-717 GDFDDQTNKIEYLSK
+717 AGDFDDQTNKIEYLGQ
-732 KIVKT
+732 KITRT

-742 EEQGDTEFK
+742 EEQGDDEYK
-751 NKNWKEAEKKFQ
+751 KKNWQESQKKYQLAADNMKLTNESNEIQKEVE
-763 MAKSNMEISD
+763 
-773 VTAEEKLRVDKKLKK
+773 KKLKK
-788 ATSKANKK
+788 ATSKAGKK